1 MLQKVNL
8 HATDKKLERKK
19 KNCSLLFTLAC
30 LIFSR
35 PPQQTPSNS
44 PEASADCAT
53 YSATELKMMKRA
65 ISQGVYI
72 YIFSIQYQFVVM
84 KHRLQKSKVIILL
97 IVLVFK

>member
-53 YSATELKMMKRA
+53 YSATELKMMKRT

-72 YIFSIQYQFVVM
+72 YILYTVSVCSDETYATEV
-84 KHRLQKSKVIILL
+84 KSHHSVDC
-97 IVLVFK
+97 VSF